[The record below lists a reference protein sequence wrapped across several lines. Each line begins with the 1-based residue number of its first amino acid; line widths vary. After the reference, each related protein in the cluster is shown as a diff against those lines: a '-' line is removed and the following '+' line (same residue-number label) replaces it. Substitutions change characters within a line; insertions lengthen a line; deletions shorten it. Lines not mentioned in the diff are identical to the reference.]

1 MWRHFPTIST
11 RKAHGQNLLQKKD
24 IYRFPLPPPKACLHL
39 KDSYRS
45 EVKPSEHKLDYW
57 CWRGRGM
64 EGGAEGWR
72 AGPRDGG
79 RGSAWQQWT
88 FPTPEHLPRPPP
100 VLGRTS
106 CSGDGLRCAV
116 SVSAYVHMPCWT
128 WAPLQD
134 PTSHV
139 TLLATPPPA
148 GCVETREISILT
160 NSYLSWLWARWG
172 RSPLVTCGT
181 ALLPWKPSLRHEH
194 RGHCTWYC
202 PLLIAVTVKTSIVC
216 HPLCVF
222 VCLRVVLEERI
233 KEWNQKLQPFPGF
246 LTLLIIMY
254 RPPGLSRRRPILFS
268 FFPVFL
274 FNCLSLCC
282 QFPAHSTGLK
292 STFILQLLTQTGYCS
307 APFSS
312 PVPSRF
318 PALCSSI
325 PSFFS
330 DPAQN

>member
-1 MWRHFPTIST
+1 
-11 RKAHGQNLLQKKD
+11 
-24 IYRFPLPPPKACLHL
+24 
-39 KDSYRS
+39 
-45 EVKPSEHKLDYW
+45 
-57 CWRGRGM
+57 
-64 EGGAEGWR
+64 
-72 AGPRDGG
+72 
-79 RGSAWQQWT
+79 
-88 FPTPEHLPRPPP
+88 
-100 VLGRTS
+100 
-106 CSGDGLRCAV
+106 
-116 SVSAYVHMPCWT
+116 MPCWT
-128 WAPLQD
+128 RAPLQD
-134 PTSHV
+134 TKSHV
-139 TLLATPPPA
+139 TLLGRPPA

-160 NSYLSWLWARWG
+160 NSYLSWLWAHWG

-222 VCLRVVLEERI
+222 VCLRGVLCSGREDKRVKPEALTI
-233 KEWNQKLQPFPGF
+233 PGF
-246 LTLLIIMY
+246 PN
-254 RPPGLSRRRPILFS
+254 PPHYNVSPSWSLPQAPNPFL

-318 PALCSSI
+318 PALSPLCSSI